1 MELGLAGKVALVTGS
16 SRGIGRGIA
25 VALAQEGCDLVLTGT
40 DAAALKDAAAAVT
53 KHGRKAETVAI
64 DLRKDE
70 APTALTDAAKRA
82 YGRLDILVNNAGT
95 TKRGD
100 FLTLTDA
107 DWTEGYALKF
117 FAHVRLSRT
126 AWPLLKASGGSLVS
140 IGGTS
145 GRVPTAGFTI
155 GSSVNA
161 AVAAFSKA
169 LADLGKTD
177 GVQVNCIHPSYVD
190 TERFARR
197 VKADMERTGKSE
209 AEVRE
214 WHRAGH
220 RHHPARHHRRR
231 RQSRRLHRVAA
242 RALAARR
249 HRRSRRRRGEGV
261 LVCLLVR
268 NGSIH
273 RSFPRKRESSL
284 ELD

>member
-1 MELGLAGKVALVTGS
+1 MELGLGGKVALVTGS

-40 DAAALKDAAAAVT
+40 DQKALNDAAGAVT
-53 KHGRKAETVAI
+53 AHGRKAKTVAI
-64 DLRKDE
+64 DLRQD
-70 APTALTDAAKRA
+70 DAAA
-82 YGRLDILVNNAGT
+82 ALVDAVNSVYGRLDILVNNAGT

-100 FLTLTDA
+100 FLTLTDTDWA
-107 DWTEGYALKF
+107 DGYALKF
-117 FAHVRLSRT
+117 FAHVRLARA
-126 AWPLLKASGGSLVS
+126 AWPLLKASGGSLVA

-214 WHRAGH
+214 WHRQDIGII
-220 RHHPARHHRRR
+220 
-231 RQSRRLHRVAA
+231 RLGTTDDVANLVA
-242 RALAARR
+242 FIV
-249 HRRSRRRRGEGV
+249 SPRGRWLHGATVDLDGGEV
-261 LVCLLVR
+261 K
-268 NGSIH
+268 
-273 RSFPRKRESSL
+273 SF
-284 ELD
+284 

>member
-40 DAAALKDAAAAVT
+40 DQKALAETAAAVE
-53 KHGRKAETVAI
+53 KHGRKARAVAI
-64 DLRKDE
+64 DLRHE
-70 APTALTDAAKRA
+70 TAPAALTDAAKSA

-100 FLTLTDA
+100 FLTLTDTDWA
-107 DWTEGYALKF
+107 DGYALKL
-117 FAHVRLSRT
+117 FAHVRLSRA

-214 WHRAGH
+214 WHRADIGTT
-220 RHHPARHHRRR
+220 
-231 RQSRRLHRVAA
+231 RLGTTDDVANLVA
-242 RALAARR
+242 FIV
-249 HRRSRRRRGEGV
+249 SPRGRWLHGATV
-261 LVCLLVR
+261 D
-268 NGSIH
+268 
-273 RSFPRKRESSL
+273 
-284 ELD
+284 LDGGEVKAF